1 VLRAHRVSWVHT
13 DEPKIAESV
22 GHVPGTGPIG
32 YFRFHGRN
40 FKDWWRGDR
49 ETRYNYLYSPKEQ
62 ASLAQQITDVAGT
75 AGQTYVAY
83 NNHYRGKAAANA
95 LQMKLLLGQRVPD
108 DVPTPLLDEYPD
120 LAELLERESA
130 ER

>member
-1 VLRAHRVSWVHT
+1 MHI
-13 DEPKIAESV
+13 DEPRVADSGGE
-22 GHVPGTGPIG
+22 VPRTGPIA

-49 ETRYNYLYSPKEQ
+49 ETRYNYLYSPREQ
-62 ASLAQQITDVAGT
+62 AALARQITDVAGT
-75 AGQTYVAY
+75 ASQSYVAY

-95 LQMKLLLGQRVPD
+95 LQMKLILGQQVELDIPAS
-108 DVPTPLLDEYPD
+108 LLSEYPD
-120 LAELLERESA
+120 LARLVEREAA